1 MSADMSYGLFE
12 RYVREGEL
20 TLVDATGERHSF
32 GHGSPSVTWRMKA
45 AGTLPRILKNPAYEL
60 GQTYMEGGWDVA
72 DGSLADLLRLLRQN
86 LAKAVLR
93 HSALAPLARIVQS
106 WNNIKTSFSNVA
118 RHYDLDEALF
128 RAFLDRDMHYSCAYF
143 RRPDVSLECAQQDKC
158 RLIAA
163 KLALHEGQHVLDVGS
178 GWGALAFHLAR
189 EHGVRV
195 TGLTLSK
202 EQLRVATAEA
212 DARGLADRVTF
223 KLEDYRAHAPSAQG
237 AGRYDRIVS
246 VGMFEHVGRHFY
258 ETYFRKFAEL
268 LTNDGCALL
277 HTIGSTAPP
286 SPINP
291 WIRRYIFPGGYI
303 PALSEVGDAIERS
316 GLIVTDLEILRDHY
330 ALTLAEWNRRFQAQ
344 RARFVASKGEAFCRM
359 WEFYL
364 ITSQTAFECRDLVVQ
379 QWQLGNHATALPVTR
394 DYLYRSC
401 D

>member
-1 MSADMSYGLFE
+1 MSAQPMSLTLFE

-20 TLVDATGERHSF
+20 TLVDAAGERHSF
-32 GHGSPSVTWRMKA
+32 GQGMPAVTWRMRA
-45 AGTLPRILKNPAYEL
+45 SDTLPRILKNPAFEL

-72 DGSLADLLRLLRQN
+72 DGTLADLLRLLRHN
-86 LAKAVLR
+86 LAKVVLR
-93 HSALAPLARIVQS
+93 HSALAPVARVVQS
-106 WNNIKTSFSNVA
+106 WNNVKVSLKNVA

-143 RRPDVSLECAQQDKC
+143 RRPDESLECAQQEKC

-163 KLALHEGQHVLDVGS
+163 KLALEPGQKVLDVGS
-178 GWGALAFHLAR
+178 GWGGLAFHLA
-189 EHGVRV
+189 EHHGVSV

-212 DARGLADRVTF
+212 EKRGLADRVTF
-223 KLEDYRAHAPSAQG
+223 RLQDYREHT
-237 AGRYDRIVS
+237 GRYDRIVS

-258 ETYFRKFAEL
+258 ETYFGKFLEL
-268 LTNDGCALL
+268 LDDDGCALL
-277 HTIGSTAPP
+277 HTIGSTASPA
-286 SPINP
+286 PINP

-330 ALTLAEWNRRFQAQ
+330 ALTLAEWNRRFQAHRQ
-344 RARFVASKGEAFCRM
+344 EFVASKGEAFCRM

-364 ITSQTAFECRDLVVQ
+364 ITSQTAFEVRDLVVQ
-379 QWQLGNHATALPVTR
+379 QWQLGKHATPLPVTR
-394 DYLYRSC
+394 DYLLKGC
-401 D
+401 